1 MSYGGWMRGMLR
13 KGPGRVAAFDR
24 FLVRAVSR
32 QPSGPQDMFFSDLSA
47 AATKGKLWLVIA
59 GGFALIPGKP
69 RRAAVHGL
77 LALGAASAVTNVVF
91 KTLLPR
97 ARPLPE
103 DLPVFRF
110 VHPQPAS
117 SSLPSGHSASAVA
130 FALGT
135 GLVSPAL
142 GVVLAP
148 VAAGVAYSRIHT
160 GAHWP
165 SDVLF
170 GSVIGLGAAML
181 TRNWWPERQ
190 AAPPIGRTPTEAPAI
205 DDGEGLS
212 IVVNVRGGSYS
223 SDTVALIR
231 EAFPKAHIHELE
243 EGGDVAAEIRAA
255 AARPGTKALG
265 VWGGDGTV
273 GTAASVAVGGSLP
286 LLVLPG
292 GTLNHFARDAG
303 VATLEAAAAAASEG
317 SAISSDF
324 GRISVGRGIDGADET
339 LELTM
344 LNTASIGVYPN
355 LVRRRERLQP
365 ALGKPLAGL
374 VAGLRTFAL
383 DSPTTL
389 KIDGVR
395 HKLWILY
402 LGRGRYYPRDVAP
415 LARPVLDDGVLD
427 IRMVTAD
434 EPFARLRLLWAVLT
448 GTVASSKVTHL
459 SEASRL
465 IVEAVGEPLVL
476 AVDGEPLPGVRT
488 AEFTVQS
495 GQLRVY
501 SPLGDGK
508 SQGVFPR
515 VNHVRP
521 ADGYGSGPA

>member
-1 MSYGGWMRGMLR
+1 MRCF
-13 KGPGRVAAFDR
+13 GRR
-24 FLVRAVSR
+24 
-32 QPSGPQDMFFSDLSA
+32 
-47 AATKGKLWLVIA
+47 
-59 GGFALIPGKP
+59 
-69 RRAAVHGL
+69 
-77 LALGAASAVTNVVF
+77 
-91 KTLLPR
+91 
-97 ARPLPE
+97 
-103 DLPVFRF
+103 
-110 VHPQPAS
+110 
-117 SSLPSGHSASAVA
+117 
-130 FALGT
+130 
-135 GLVSPAL
+135 
-142 GVVLAP
+142 
-148 VAAGVAYSRIHT
+148 
-160 GAHWP
+160 
-165 SDVLF
+165 
-170 GSVIGLGAAML
+170 
-181 TRNWWPERQ
+181 
-190 AAPPIGRTPTEAPAI
+190 
-205 DDGEGLS
+205 
-212 IVVNVRGGSYS
+212 
-223 SDTVALIR
+223 
-231 EAFPKAHIHELE
+231 FPKAHIHEIE

-273 GTAASVAVGGSLP
+273 GTAAAAAVGHSLP

-303 VATLEAAAAAASEG
+303 VATLAEAAAAASAG
-317 SAISSDF
+317 SAVSSDF
-324 GRISVGRGIDGADET
+324 GLVSVGRGIEGADET

-434 EPFARLRLLWAVLT
+434 GPFARLRLLWAVLT
-448 GTVASSKVTHL
+448 GTVASTKVTHL

-465 IVEAVGEPLVL
+465 SIEAVGEPLVL

-488 AEFTVQS
+488 AEFTVQR
-495 GQLRVY
+495 GKLRVY
-501 SPLGDGK
+501 SPLDGGK
-508 SQGVFPR
+508 S
-515 VNHVRP
+515 
-521 ADGYGSGPA
+521 